1 MNSLKHSYLV
11 LGLFLATDALFGQP
25 SKPLNVLFIASDDLT
40 QSIACYGDP
49 IAVTPNLDRLSDM
62 GVRFDNAYCQIPL
75 CNPTRA
81 SLLTGLRPDTLKVYD
96 LTRHFRNEKPDVVTL
111 PQLFRK
117 NGYRSMRVGK
127 LYHYGVP
134 RQIGTN
140 GLDDPQ
146 SWDEV
151 VNPKGRDTEEEHLI
165 TNLEPHRP
173 ISAALSW
180 LAAEGTDEEQTDG
193 MITTEAI
200 RLMNE
205 NRNRP
210 FFLGVGFFRP
220 HTPYVA
226 PKKYWDLYPI
236 DKIRMPYAPEDD
248 RADVPKSAFAHNCP
262 IPNYGLAESDVL
274 KAKQAYY
281 ANVSFVDA
289 QVGRLLDALESMNLM
304 ENTMIVFWSDH
315 GYHLGE
321 HQGIWQKR
329 CLFEESASAPLIFYA
344 PGARGNG
351 TASQE
356 IVEFVDLY
364 PTVAE
369 LCGLTPPQEIEGKS
383 IAPLLE
389 SPRMSWRGE
398 AFTQALRPGDG
409 LPVMGASIR
418 TDRWRYTE
426 WNEGQQGLELYD
438 HAQDP
443 GEFTN
448 LANDPA
454 YESIVRT
461 LKAKLRARVLGTV
474 PDSPFDPARL

>member
-1 MNSLKHSYLV
+1 MKFWYLPLSLIWVANSL
-11 LGLFLATDALFGQP
+11 LGQST
-25 SKPLNVLFIASDDLT
+25 KPLNVLFIASDDLT
-40 QSIACYGDP
+40 QAIACYGDP
-49 IAVTPNLDRLSDM
+49 IAVTPNLDRLSEM

-96 LTRHFRNEKPDVVTL
+96 LTRHFRDEKPDVVTL
-111 PQLFRK
+111 PQLFRI
-117 NGYRSMRVGK
+117 NGYKSMRVGK

-134 RQIGTN
+134 HQIGTN
-140 GLDDPQ
+140 GLDDSA

-193 MITTEAI
+193 MIATEAI
-200 RLMNE
+200 RLMGE
-205 NRNRP
+205 NRRRP

-220 HTPYVA
+220 HTPFVA
-226 PKKYWDLYPI
+226 PKKYWDLYPLE
-236 DKIRMPYAPEDD
+236 KIQMPYAPEDD
-248 RADVPKSAFAHNCP
+248 RADIPKVAFAHNCP
-262 IPNYGLAESDVL
+262 IPNYGLDEADVI

-304 ENTMIVFWSDH
+304 ERTIIVFWSDH

-329 CLFEESASAPLIFYA
+329 CLFEESASAPMIFYA

-351 TASQE
+351 IASQE
-356 IVEFVDLY
+356 IVEFLDLY

-369 LCGLTPPQEIEGKS
+369 LCGLRAPDEIEGKS
-383 IAPLLE
+383 IVPLLE
-389 SPRMSWRGE
+389 NPKKPWRGE
-398 AFTQALRPGDG
+398 AFTQTLRPGDG

-426 WNEGQQGLELYD
+426 WDEGQQGLELYD

-454 YESIVRT
+454 YESVVRT
-461 LKAKLRARVLGTV
+461 LRAKLRASVRCTP
-474 PDSPFDPARL
+474 PDSPFDPAKL